1 MNMITNIIMKI
12 EKSDFQ
18 LINNA
23 LITFKKD
30 AGEGYPTMM
39 SFIEKCSK
47 KGFVLNNVDKIVLID
62 LPICVIATETNEL
75 IVNPC
80 SADDQTI
87 PDAFL

>member
-39 SFIEKCSK
+39 LVIEKCSK
-47 KGFVLNNVDKIVLID
+47 KGFVLNNVDKIVLINVKMD
-62 LPICVIATETNEL
+62 GNIGDYYVTNNPNLEL
-75 IVNPC
+75 IR
-80 SADDQTI
+80 
-87 PDAFL
+87 